1 MPSDK
6 KILCLHRRGYVFNA
20 IVPVLTDVCARRGW
34 CFREEPQGKR
44 ESLTKPVSDDLCHDA
59 DLIIRGRTG
68 WYPFGMP
75 WPYTP
80 NLDKHFK
87 KVVALD
93 DADGTGRTVEHL
105 CAYYLKREYIGDTW
119 QKREKAIPFSMC
131 APRDVVAMEPLPW
144 EDRDIDLFVSVCFKS
159 GGIREKLVKAAR
171 GVRGFTVV
179 AHGFK
184 TKQDGQFPLGPY
196 TRPNYLDLLRRS
208 KIAIAPC
215 GKGQD
220 TNTYWEVPACGVAL
234 LAERRT
240 ITIANN
246 FAEGEEALFFETPEE
261 MLEQCVVALQDQE
274 RLKEMAFAG
283 RAKVLKYHTAEKRVE
298 TLLEIAKPILERS

>member
-144 EDRDIDLFVSVCFKS
+144 NERGIDVFIAVSTKS
-159 GGIREKLVKAAR
+159 NGIRKELVRAIRCMSGLSAFTYAYDTKLGAIPRSA
-171 GVRGFTVV
+171 
-179 AHGFK
+179 
-184 TKQDGQFPLGPY
+184 
-196 TRPNYLDLLRRS
+196 YLDLLRRS
-208 KIAIAPC
+208 KIAIAPR
-215 GKGQD
+215 GSGQD

-240 ITIANN
+240 ITIENN
-246 FAEGEEALFFETPEE
+246 FTEDKEALFFDSPEE
-261 MLEQCVVALQDQE
+261 VVGRCIAAMQNRK
-274 RLKEMAFAG
+274 RLKKMAFAG

-298 TLLEIAKPILERS
+298 TLLEIAKPILDRS